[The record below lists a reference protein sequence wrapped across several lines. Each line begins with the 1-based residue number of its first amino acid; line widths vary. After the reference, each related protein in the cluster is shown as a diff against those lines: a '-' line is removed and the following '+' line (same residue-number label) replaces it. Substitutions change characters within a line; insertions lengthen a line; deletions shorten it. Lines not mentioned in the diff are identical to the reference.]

1 MFLILRSV
9 NCFHSKKLDLVL
21 TPSVKLKVNKTIG
34 GDKMHFKRILL
45 SVAAVL
51 TMALLFVGCGNDSTV
66 KEKSAAVRPEA
77 QGSVETKNTA
87 QQGVNGLKGKKI
99 LIAYF
104 SHTNHTREFAEE
116 IQKDVGGNL
125 FAIEPVEMYP
135 TGHDAVVAQAKNEVN
150 SGYTPQ
156 LKQDIDT
163 SQYDVIFIG
172 TPIWWYTFAPPVRT
186 FLASHD
192 LSGKLIIPFST
203 HKGSGLSGIDS
214 KISELQ
220 PNAKILKGHAIWD
233 DQAKSKSAEIKEWLT
248 GLTL

>member
-1 MFLILRSV
+1 
-9 NCFHSKKLDLVL
+9 
-21 TPSVKLKVNKTIG
+21 
-34 GDKMHFKRILL
+34 MHFKRILL
-45 SVAAVL
+45 SAIGLL
-51 TMALLFVGCGNDSTV
+51 TMALIFAGCGNDSAA
-66 KEKSAAVRPEA
+66 KQNSAAVRPTA
-77 QGSVETKNTA
+77 QSSVETKNTVQEGA
-87 QQGVNGLKGKKI
+87 NGLKGKKI

-116 IQKDVGGNL
+116 IQKNIGGNL
-125 FAIEPVEMYP
+125 FAIEPLKSYP
-135 TGHDAVVAQAKNEVN
+135 TSHDAVVAQAKTEVE

-163 SQYDVIFIG
+163 SQYDVILIG

-192 LSGKLIIPFST
+192 LSGKVIIPFST
-203 HKGSGLSGIDS
+203 HKGSELSGIDR

-233 DQAKSKSAEIKEWLT
+233 DQAKSKSAEIKEWLA
-248 GLTL
+248 GLKF

>member
-1 MFLILRSV
+1 
-9 NCFHSKKLDLVL
+9 
-21 TPSVKLKVNKTIG
+21 
-34 GDKMHFKRILL
+34 MHLKRILL
-45 SVAAVL
+45 SAIGLL
-51 TMALLFVGCGNDSTV
+51 TMALMFIGCGNYSAA
-66 KEKSAAVRPEA
+66 KENSAAVRSAA
-77 QGSVETKNTA
+77 QGNVETKNTVQEGA
-87 QQGVNGLKGKKI
+87 NGLKGKKI

-116 IQKDVGGNL
+116 IQKNVGGNL
-125 FAIEPVEMYP
+125 FAIEPMETYP
-135 TGHDAVVAQAKNEVN
+135 TGHEVVAQAKNEVN

-248 GLTL
+248 GLTF